1 MIFAR
6 QLGWIKSFVP
16 AIGAFAL
23 LSLSAP
29 AYANTPACLSA
40 DSDSDGNGWGWENQQ
55 SCVVPFADNS
65 AGWPGCLI
73 AGSDPDGDGYGWE
86 NTQTCVVT
94 VLTPRSPDMQHP
106 TCESNNSDPDGD
118 GWGWEN
124 YRSCI
129 VVYDEPESNGQFPQ
143 CALSDSD
150 PDNDGWGWENNRSCI
165 VAAQDTQENEVPD
178 IGAALPGPD
187 YPECQLSTSDPDGDG
202 WGWEDNNSC
211 TMTANST
218 ADESDDPTTP
228 PVTNT
233 QQPVCL
239 STASDPYNTGYGY
252 EYNRSCIVVEGVSK
266 TADDP
271 LFNTE
276 FCDSWAEIAYGNLRI
291 QNNTWND
298 SAVYSDRWSQCIEL
312 QQNSAGDPVATWKFN
327 WLDRSE
333 GDQAQVKS
341 YPQVYYGRKN
351 ERNFTGTPE
360 QTGLPRPINE
370 IDRYRIDYAFSTTGE
385 AEYNVALESF
395 FHSSCDARDDNKQF
409 EMMVWVGVP
418 GEKTPGT
425 QVSTATIDGTVWKVF
440 ANPILTW
447 GYVAFVAEETTPS
460 GQLDWN
466 AFIEWSQENSAS
478 LGLGSMQNTCMG
490 AIEMGTETFWGEL
503 EFRLDRFDI
512 TRY

>member
-6 QLGWIKSFVP
+6 QQKRTTQFLRGI
-16 AIGAFAL
+16 ATLAL
-23 LSLSAP
+23 LSLSVP
-29 AYANTPACLSA
+29 GFANTPTCLS
-40 DSDSDGNGWGWENQQ
+40 DNTDTDRDGWGWEDQR
-55 SCVVPFADNS
+55 SCVVAVVPNS
-65 AGWPGCLI
+65 NGWPGCI
-73 AGSDPDGDGYGWE
+73 VAGSDEDADGYGWE
-86 NTQTCVVT
+86 NNQTCVVT
-94 VLTPRSPDMQHP
+94 TLTPQSPDRQYP
-106 TCESNNSDPDGD
+106 ACESQSSDPDGD

-129 VVYDEPESNGQFPQ
+129 VQVNEPTPGAFPACVQ
-143 CALSDSD
+143 TDSD
-150 PDNDGWGWENNRSCI
+150 PDNDGWGWEDNRSCVV
-165 VAAQDTQENEVPD
+165 VAQNPADNNVPD
-178 IGAALPGPD
+178 IGAALPGTD
-187 YPECQLSTSDPDGDG
+187 DAVCLYSDSDLDGDG
-202 WGWEDNNSC
+202 WGWEDNKSC
-211 TMTANST
+211 LMTDNST
-218 ADESDDPTTP
+218 GDASEQPTAP
-228 PVTNT
+228 PVTNP

-239 STASDPYNTGYGY
+239 STASDPNGTGYGY
-252 EYNRSCIVVEGVSK
+252 EYNRSCVIVDGVSK

-271 LFNTE
+271 LLNTE

-298 SAVYSDRWSQCIEL
+298 SAVYNDQWSQCIEL
-312 QQNSAGDPVATWKFN
+312 QQDSDGDPVAVWKFN

-333 GDQAQVKS
+333 GEQAQVKS

-360 QTGLPRPINE
+360 QTGLPRPIE
-370 IDRYRIDYAFSTTGE
+370 QIDQYRIDYAFSTIGE

-425 QVSTATIDGTVWKVF
+425 QITTATINGTVWKVY

-447 GYVAFVAEETTPS
+447 GYVAFVAEQTTPS

-466 AFIEWSQENSAS
+466 AFIDWSRENSSS
-478 LGLGSMQNTCMG
+478 LGLGSMENTCMG

-503 EFRLDRFDI
+503 EFRLDQFDI